1 MIEFIRRWFKQGE
14 AIVLVPIQIEAKKI
28 VVA

>member
-1 MIEFIRRWFKQGE
+1 MIEFIRRWFKEGE
-14 AIVLVPIQIEAKKI
+14 AIVPVPIQIEAKEI